1 MSTVRDLIT
10 DAMFA
15 AGVLGQGD
23 ALADDDAELVRRRL
37 IRMVDRW
44 ANENLM
50 VYTTGNGSFPMVA
63 GTAVYATSG
72 LSLGRPVT
80 VQNVYVRWANID
92 YPVEPVNEED
102 FDAIA
107 YKLGTGTP
115 AVYMNDTAYPTAS
128 FTFYPV
134 PDKAYTCY
142 VNGRYALASALAGN
156 WLKPDALVVLEE
168 AQG

>member
-63 GTAVYATSG
+63 GTAALMVVPG
-72 LSLGRPVT
+72 
-80 VQNVYVRWANID
+80 
-92 YPVEPVNEED
+92 VNRRKD
-102 FDAIA
+102 SCRIF
-107 YKLGTGTP
+107 
-115 AVYMNDTAYPTAS
+115 
-128 FTFYPV
+128 
-134 PDKAYTCY
+134 
-142 VNGRYALASALAGN
+142 
-156 WLKPDALVVLEE
+156 
-168 AQG
+168 